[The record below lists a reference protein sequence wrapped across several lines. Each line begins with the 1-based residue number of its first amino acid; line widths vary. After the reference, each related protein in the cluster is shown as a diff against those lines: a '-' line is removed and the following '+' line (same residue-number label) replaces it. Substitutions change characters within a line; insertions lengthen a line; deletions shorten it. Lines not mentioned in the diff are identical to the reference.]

1 MRNKLNTLFTVFTRV
16 CTLAFIFSSLY
27 ILIFFGRHSL
37 LNLEYVWGILLIA
50 LVSAVGYIPF
60 LSEKELS
67 KTFLILSRIVYFI
80 LLDAVI
86 LFVGYRLKWY
96 IPEEKRTVI
105 GIEVSVVAALLCMGI
120 VSYIFDRNKANK
132 MNEVLKKRKQI
143 D

>member
-1 MRNKLNTLFTVFTRV
+1 MKNKFIILLNVFTRV
-16 CTLAFIFSSLY
+16 CTLSFIFSSIY
-27 ILIFFGRHSL
+27 IWIFFGRYSL

-60 LSEKELS
+60 ISEKELS
-67 KTFLILSRIVYFI
+67 KSIMIISRAIYFI

-105 GIEVSVVAALLCMGI
+105 GIELSVIAALICMGI
-120 VSYIFDRNKANK
+120 VSYIADSNKANK
-132 MNEVLKKRKQI
+132 MNEILKNRNK
-143 D
+143 